1 MRTFQQFQEAKADA
15 LIALKLLGKKSF
27 KSVKPNVMQLT
38 KQAIRNKRGGFAL
51 SDKGT
56 IARINQNQLKAI
68 DFKKAKKILDKPAIY
83 KQQDI
88 DYAKRFDRFGKKSSM
103 PGEKIEVKPDKYL
116 NLSMNRISNHPPT
129 ANETQAQIEKTKET
143 LIKKANKRRINKELD
158 LINKRS
164 SLKNTYNKPSAERP
178 KEKD

>member
-27 KSVKPNVMQLT
+27 KSVKPDVMKLT
-38 KQAIRNKRGGFAL
+38 KQAIRNERGGFSL
-51 SDKGT
+51 NKLGT
-56 IARINQNQLKAI
+56 TARISQNQLKAM
-68 DFKKAKKILDKPAIY
+68 DYTDAKKILAKPGIY
-83 KQQDI
+83 RQDDI
-88 DYAKRFDRFGKKSSM
+88 NFAKHIDRFGKKSSI
-103 PGEKIEVKPDKYL
+103 PGQKIEKPDKYL
-116 NLSMNRISNHPPT
+116 NLSLNRRSAHVPT
-129 ANETQAQIEKTKET
+129 ANRTQAQVEKTKET
-143 LIKKANKRRINKELD
+143 LIKKANKRRIKKELD

>member
-27 KSVKPNVMQLT
+27 KSVKPDVMKLT
-38 KQAIRNKRGGFAL
+38 KQAIRNERGGFAL

-56 IARINQNQLKAI
+56 TARINQNQLKAI

-88 DYAKRFDRFGKKSSM
+88 D
-103 PGEKIEVKPDKYL
+103 
-116 NLSMNRISNHPPT
+116 LS
-129 ANETQAQIEKTKET
+129 
-143 LIKKANKRRINKELD
+143 LIHI
-158 LINKRS
+158 
-164 SLKNTYNKPSAERP
+164 
-178 KEKD
+178 